1 MPFLGS
7 DFYESNMK
15 LNGIDVIDNP
25 ESEYSQGFA
34 VNLHNEKLYLL
45 LALLCALIALIFVKI
60 SSR

>member
-7 DFYESNMK
+7 DFYESNVI
-15 LNGIDVIDNP
+15 LDGVDVIDNP

-34 VNLHNEKLYLL
+34 MNLFNEKLYLL

-60 SSR
+60 